1 MLQTNR
7 HNIKQNPLH
16 DIVTMSDN
24 STEGEQHKQV
34 MEYLKKIVK
43 DKLEKK
49 NMERIK
55 HLDLLYS
62 KAVDDINVIN
72 TDKISDEDINRIKD
86 EFNGSGKS

>member
-1 MLQTNR
+1 
-7 HNIKQNPLH
+7 
-16 DIVTMSDN
+16 MSDN

-86 EFNGSGKS
+86 EFNGSGKSWMNVVYVCVLLHVTYHRR

>member
-1 MLQTNR
+1 
-7 HNIKQNPLH
+7 
-16 DIVTMSDN
+16 MSDN